1 MTNTTNN
8 TAESNAATKTMESPR
23 SLAARCK
30 HWLVMRQHNKI
41 EGLYLVTHNLKSYAE
56 AMFEA
61 ARKSHPAR
69 RSHVALYT
77 RDYAERNGVEGLR
90 RDGLVLD
97 ESIEIIADAPVDV
110 RVDRS
115 HEHHPML
122 LLAAYARAAVADIG
136 GSPERRLRV
145 TDDEAQWYVTDRDG
159 NEHTLSTLGGWY
171 NAGAE
176 IRAHRDAIASAD
188 DRAHRARI
196 VALGPDASAQ
206 AVASSQRADLALYA
220 ARREAAE
227 FALGGLAQAG
237 LL

>member
-1 MTNTTNN
+1 MTTTNN
-8 TAESNAATKTMESPR
+8 TATKTMESPR

-30 HWLVMRQHNKI
+30 HWLVVRRHDGI
-41 EGLYLVTHNLKSYAE
+41 EGQYLVTSNLPSYAE
-56 AMFEA
+56 AMFSA
-61 ARKSHPAR
+61 ARESHPAR
-69 RSHVALYT
+69 RAHVALYT

-115 HEHHPML
+115 QEHHPLL
-122 LLAAYARAAVADIG
+122 LLAVYARAAVADIG
-136 GSPERRLRV
+136 DAPERRLRV
-145 TDDEAQWYVTDRDG
+145 TDDEAQWYVTDRAG
-159 NEHTLSTLGGWY
+159 NEHGLSTLGGWY
-171 NAGAE
+171 SAGAK

-196 VALGPDASAQ
+196 AALGPDTSAQ

-227 FALGGLAQAG
+227 FALAGLAEAG